1 MNGVKKSRAR
11 ILLRHSARSFTP
23 FRMTQKKKKTIMT
36 TDEILYKL
44 AARCSVSEQC
54 LSDVEGKLAKY
65 DLTEEERTRILRH
78 LVEEKYV
85 DDSRYAEAY
94 VRDKYRFNKWGRMK
108 IAQGLRMKGIDNETI
123 SSAMGAIDEEE
134 YLGIL
139 RDLLKAKRRSTK
151 GKNEY
156 EINGKLA
163 RFATGR
169 GFEYGAIRQCL
180 NIEVDYWE

>member
-1 MNGVKKSRAR
+1 
-11 ILLRHSARSFTP
+11 
-23 FRMTQKKKKTIMT
+23 MTA
-36 TDEILYKL
+36 DEILYKL

-54 LSDVEGKLAKY
+54 LSDMEAKLAKY

-85 DDSRYAEAY
+85 DDGRYAEAY

-108 IAQGLRMKGIDNETI
+108 IAQGLRMKGIDRAAIEA
-123 SSAMGAIDEEE
+123 AMEIIDETE
-134 YLGIL
+134 YLNIL
-139 RDLLKAKRRSTK
+139 HNLIKTKRKSTK

-163 RFATGR
+163 RFAIGR
-169 GFEYGAIRQCL
+169 GFEYSAIRQCL
-180 NIEVDYWE
+180 GSDIEEYEMD